1 MGNLKLGV
9 RLAIAFGL
17 VLALLLVA
25 VSLAVL
31 AMRGA
36 QQQAAQL
43 EQENAILRTANAM
56 RAAQLNAAVAIRDF
70 VGQTNVERQRIA
82 FDALGASEKAYAE
95 AANTLESLVGFG
107 GQHAQLRPLVTKL
120 EGANAPITRKLHE
133 AMELSGQAEYAEAQ
147 AIVYDQVRP
156 LQAAIAGDLQA
167 LVTASNAAASER
179 LAAARAEA
187 QRTQQRLV
195 TMAVVA
201 LAIGILATLAI
212 TRSIVRPLRSAVH
225 VAERVADGDLTVV
238 KATRRT
244 NEMGRLITALQAM
257 RSGLNG
263 LVHAIRRSADS
274 VGRSAQRIAAG
285 NTDLAARTEEQAAA
299 LEETAASVEQLTA
312 IVKQNSESAGQAS
325 DLAREAARLAEG
337 SGEAVAGVVRTMG
350 GIQKASRDVSEI
362 VGVMDAIAFQ
372 TNLLALNAAV
382 EAARAGEQGRG
393 FAVVAAEVRGLA
405 QRSAEAARDIKKL
418 VASAV
423 GEADHGAR
431 AAESAGES
439 MAGVVQ
445 VARQLAQLVS
455 DIARGSAE
463 QRSGIEQVNSTIAQ
477 MDTATQSNAAL
488 VQEINDF
495 IEGLLDQ
502 ARDLSDATSRFRL
515 EGDTSEAVEADIVET
530 QPLMLQPAPN

>member
-9 RLAIAFGL
+9 RLSIAFGL
-17 VLALLLVA
+17 VLAFLLVA
-25 VSLAVL
+25 VGVAVL

-36 QQQAAQL
+36 QQQAEQL
-43 EQENAILRTANAM
+43 EQENAIVRTVNAM
-56 RAAQLNAAVAIRDF
+56 RAAQLTAAIAIRDF
-70 VGQTNVERQRIA
+70 VGQTNVERQRAA
-82 FDALGASEKAYAE
+82 FEALGASEKAYAE

-107 GQHAQLRPLVTKL
+107 GQHAQLRPLVAKL
-120 EGANAPITRKLHE
+120 ENANAPITSKLHE

-156 LQAAIAGDLQA
+156 LQAAIARDLQA

-195 TMAVVA
+195 IMA
-201 LAIGILATLAI
+201 LAALVVGVFATVRI
-212 TRSIVRPLRSAVH
+212 TRSIVRPLHSAVH

-238 KATRRT
+238 KSTRRS
-244 NEMGRLITALQAM
+244 NEMGRLLAALQGM
-257 RSGLNG
+257 RGGLNG
-263 LVHAIRRSADS
+263 LVQAIRRSADS
-274 VGRSAQRIAAG
+274 VGRSSQRIAAG
-285 NTDLAARTEEQAAA
+285 NIDLAARTEEQAAA

-312 IVKQNSESAGQAS
+312 IVKQNSDNAAQAS
-325 DLAREAARLAEG
+325 DLARDAARLAED

-350 GIQKASRDVSEI
+350 GIQKASRDVSDI

-393 FAVVAAEVRGLA
+393 FAVVAGEVRVLA
-405 QRSAEAARDIKKL
+405 QRSSEAARDIKQL
-418 VASAV
+418 VSSAV
-423 GEADHGAR
+423 DQADDGAR
-431 AAESAGES
+431 AAERAGES

-445 VARQLAQLVS
+445 VARRLAQLVA
-455 DIARGSAE
+455 DIAQGSTE
-463 QRSGIEQVNSTIAQ
+463 QRAGIEQVNSTIAQ

-495 IEGLLDQ
+495 IEGLLEQ
-502 ARDLSDATSRFRL
+502 ARELSDATSRFRL
-515 EGDTSEAVEADIVET
+515 EGNRDVAVETVPT
-530 QPLMLQPAPN
+530 TRPMLLQPALG